1 MGWFG
6 VLVLAWIASLLWSL
20 WWTASRVYD
29 VMDEIDRGRGE

>member
-6 VLVLAWIASLLWSL
+6 LIAVSGILAFLWSL

-29 VMDEIDRGRGE
+29 VIDEIDRGRGE